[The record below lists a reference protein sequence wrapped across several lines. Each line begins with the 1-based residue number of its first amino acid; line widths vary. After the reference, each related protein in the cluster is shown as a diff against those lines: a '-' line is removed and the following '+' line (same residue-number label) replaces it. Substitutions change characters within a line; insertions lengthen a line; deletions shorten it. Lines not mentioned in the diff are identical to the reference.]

1 MAFSIKDWE
10 TDLAV
15 RKLATLTGRSLT
27 DTIREAVTNEIKRI
41 EQSEPL
47 EMRISLLQKQ
57 LSACKKRL

>member
-41 EQSEPL
+41 SQSEPL
-47 EMRISLLQKQ
+47 EARISVLQNRIC
-57 LSACKKRL
+57 AYRKKL